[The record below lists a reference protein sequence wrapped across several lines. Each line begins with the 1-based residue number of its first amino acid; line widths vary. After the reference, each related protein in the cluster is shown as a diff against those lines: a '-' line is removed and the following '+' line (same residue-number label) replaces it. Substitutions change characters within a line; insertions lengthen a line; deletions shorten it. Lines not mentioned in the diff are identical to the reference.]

1 MNSAASCGALSV
13 LIAEDNEPMR
23 HLLEA
28 MVRAM
33 GVPRVVL
40 AANGREALEQIRR
53 DLPDLLIADWHMEE
67 MTGVEL
73 ARDIRSSEESP
84 NPYLPII
91 MVTAYADKEH
101 VTKAI
106 KAGVHEI
113 LVKPVS
119 PTALAARIREIFAR
133 PRGFVR
139 TPTYFGPE
147 RRRDDGNSDRRDW
160 RRTDV
165 QFISPYEIAT
175 FVEELRKRASQRMA
189 DTGNRPS

>member
-1 MNSAASCGALSV
+1 MNSEISYGALSV
-13 LIAEDNEPMR
+13 LIAEDNQPMR

-33 GVPRVVL
+33 GVRKVDVV
-40 AANGREALEQIRR
+40 ANGRDALEHIRR

-67 MTGVEL
+67 MTGIEL
-73 ARDIRSSEESP
+73 VHDIRLSEESP

-91 MVTAYADKEH
+91 MVTAYADKQH

-106 KAGVHEI
+106 KAGVHEVF
-113 LVKPVS
+113 VKPVS
-119 PTALAARIREIFAR
+119 PTELAMRIHEIFER

-139 TPTYFGPE
+139 TPAYFGPE
-147 RRRDDGNSDRRDW
+147 RRRNDGKSDRRDW

-165 QFISPYEIAT
+165 QFISPYEIAM
-175 FVEELRKRASQRMA
+175 FVEGLRKRAS
-189 DTGNRPS
+189 

>member
-1 MNSAASCGALSV
+1 MTSESSYRGLKALMD
-13 LIAEDNEPMR
+13 EDNEQMR

-33 GVPRVVL
+33 GVRKVGLVV
-40 AANGREALEQIRR
+40 NGREALGHIRR
-53 DLPDLLIADWHMEE
+53 DLPDLLIGDWHMEE
-67 MTGVEL
+67 MTGIDLV
-73 ARDIRSSEESP
+73 RDIRLSEESP

-91 MVTAYADKEH
+91 VVTAYADKQH
-101 VTKAI
+101 VTKAV

-113 LVKPVS
+113 LVKPVT
-119 PTALAARIREIFAR
+119 PTALTARIQDTFER

-147 RRRDDGNSDRRDW
+147 RRSNDGKRNQRDW

-165 QFISPYEIAT
+165 KFISPYEIEMV
-175 FVEELRKRASQRMA
+175 VEGLRKRAS
-189 DTGNRPS
+189 